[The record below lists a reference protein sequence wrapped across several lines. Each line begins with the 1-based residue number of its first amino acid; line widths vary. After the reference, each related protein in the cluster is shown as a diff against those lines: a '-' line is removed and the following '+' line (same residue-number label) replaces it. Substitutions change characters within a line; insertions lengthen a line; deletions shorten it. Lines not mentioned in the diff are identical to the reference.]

1 MLDDGYDFTP
11 CLGRDSIE
19 PQEIEDCAGETVA
32 IVMSGRGIWGGDPSY
47 SLERLV
53 RVVIDNMSE
62 PLHMRLRF
70 SQAVWVKPWNPRP
83 VWIIK
88 NAENS

>member
-1 MLDDGYDFTP
+1 MLDDGYDFAP

-32 IVMSGRGIWGGDPSY
+32 IVVSGRGIWGGDSSY

-62 PLHMRLRF
+62 PLHMRF
-70 SQAVWVKPWNPRP
+70 HWSQPVWVKPWNPEP
-83 VWIIK
+83 VGI
-88 NAENS
+88 AENIAK